1 MLLFL
6 TERMFDTL
14 EMGCDTYPDSM
25 PDPKKRE
32 QTPFERFQEAA
43 RRLFQ
48 VPKTHVERAELRERK
63 EREAREGEKQP

>member
-1 MLLFL
+1 
-6 TERMFDTL
+6 
-14 EMGCDTYPDSM
+14 M